1 MKKILLSMVAVM
13 VFVSFSFAAGPNTYQ
28 ATGPVLE
35 VKDDVIVVQ
44 KGKEKWEIAKDAA
57 TKVTGD
63 LKVGAKVT
71 VHYTM
76 KAVSVDVK
84 DAGKKA
90 DAKKAEP
97 KKAEP
102 AKAEVKPAAPA
113 APAKK

>member
-1 MKKILLSMVAVM
+1 MKKFLLSMVTVM

-28 ATGPVLE
+28 VTGPVLE
-35 VKDDVIVVQ
+35 VKDDMIVVQ

-57 TKVTGD
+57 TKVEGE

-71 VHYTM
+71 IHYTM
-76 KAVSVDVK
+76 KAVSVEVK
-84 DAGKKA
+84 GAKKVEP
-90 DAKKAEP
+90 KKAEP

-102 AKAEVKPAAPA
+102 AKTEAKPAAPP

>member
-28 ATGPVLE
+28 VTGPVLE
-35 VKDDVIVVQ
+35 VKDDMIVVQ

-57 TKVTGD
+57 TKVEGEV
-63 LKVGAKVT
+63 KVGAKVT
-71 VHYTM
+71 IHYTM
-76 KAVSVDVK
+76 KAVSVEAK
-84 DAGKKA
+84 GA
-90 DAKKAEP
+90 AKKAES

-102 AKAEVKPAAPA
+102 AKTEAKPAAPP